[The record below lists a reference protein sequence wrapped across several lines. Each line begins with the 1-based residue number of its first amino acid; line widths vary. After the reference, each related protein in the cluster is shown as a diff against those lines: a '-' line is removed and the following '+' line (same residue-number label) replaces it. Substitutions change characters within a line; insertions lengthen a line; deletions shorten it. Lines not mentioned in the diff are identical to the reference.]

1 MLLRIDGKYR
11 IIENTRRNV
20 EIIFDLN
27 TFCLFR
33 VTKRN
38 KQIKSGQEKKI
49 SYIRL

>member
-27 TFCLFR
+27 TFCVFR
-33 VTKRN
+33 VTKR
-38 KQIKSGQEKKI
+38 KKSGQCKKI
-49 SYIRL
+49 LSIRL

>member
-27 TFCLFR
+27 TVCVFR
-33 VTKRN
+33 ATKKN
-38 KQIKSGQEKKI
+38 KQIK
-49 SYIRL
+49 